1 MGKYKVTFIFDRTY
15 VWKMLTVVNSIIQN
29 EKKEYADS
37 IDFYLTYFGVEK
49 EGQFILQQA
58 RKNFPNNGFYLKHVP
73 TELPDLYKKYESSY
87 ESGGAHHELEPLL
100 TCSAGAA
107 VLSRVVLEF
116 RVKLHEMNRVA
127 EF

>member
-1 MGKYKVTFIFDRTY
+1 MCLRVPPRDFFP
-15 VWKMLTVVNSIIQN
+15 SILVMS
-29 EKKEYADS
+29 AV
-37 IDFYLTYFGVEK
+37 YLPT
-49 EGQFILQQA
+49 
-58 RKNFPNNGFYLKHVP
+58 P
-73 TELPDLYKKYESSY
+73 TE
-87 ESGGAHHELEPLL
+87 GHEGPRLQLEPLL